1 MIRSE
6 AREIAFAI
14 IFEKSINDEPVE
26 ALIAMSEECGET
38 KFNAFSI
45 SLIKGVFNNIESI
58 DKDIESNL
66 KGWSVSRISK
76 TALAILRLAIYEIRF
91 CDDTPDSVAAN
102 EAVELA
108 KKYCNEDEPSFVNG
122 IIGAIIKDKS

>member
-26 ALIAMSEECGET
+26 ALIAMSEECSDT

-76 TALAILRLAIYEIRF
+76 TALAILRLAIYEIKF

>member
-108 KKYCNEDEPSFVNG
+108 KKFCNEDEPSFVNG